1 MSAAIALPKILTE
14 AVLEA
19 MPIGVAVVDA
29 DKRIVLFNAAYCESL
44 DLPPNSF
51 APGTL
56 VADAL
61 RVSAYRGVY
70 GPGDPEAQVA
80 TFLATDR
87 SRAGRLRRRTFNDRS
102 FDVIQAPLPEGGYV
116 VCAIETTALVA
127 ARTVAESALVKINA
141 AIATLRTGIAAF
153 AQDTTVLFA
162 NPRFGEMF
170 GLPPAQPIAGMPF
183 GALLDLIAAREEFS
197 GMDGAAFIAAQRSID
212 RSRPSTMRR
221 TRAAGQ
227 VFDIISDPLPDG
239 GWTISI
245 ADNTAS
251 AGSEN
256 EALRRATM
264 LDSIVNAVP
273 HGICVYSADRH
284 VTMFNRAY
292 TNVMSG
298 APLNIGDGLQEI
310 IRRRAAAGE
319 YGAGDPDEI
328 FLQQMAFDVTRPQSR
343 KRRRPNG
350 MTVDVRTSPLP
361 DGGYISV
368 VTDITP
374 LTAAEAEIS
383 RRAEEM
389 AVMLSC
395 IRHGVVLWG
404 PDHRLLASNAITSE
418 LLNHP
423 PGLLNPGTPHAEI
436 VESMLSR
443 GHFGAGDSAQERAR
457 ALVDIDRSRS
467 YQRQIFTPTGR
478 VLDARSD
485 PTPAGGWVTTYT
497 DVTDARAAEDELR
510 RAKES
515 AEAANQAKSR
525 FLATMS
531 HELRTPLN
539 AVIGFS
545 EALLHEA
552 ANPSAAR
559 VTEFAGQIN
568 DAGRHL
574 LGLINI
580 ILDVA
585 RIESGRFEFAADA
598 VDVSRL
604 VRHCLRHADASAQ
617 AAEITLVASLPDELP
632 AITADERRLQQ
643 AVNHLLSNAVKFT
656 EVGGTV
662 TVGAQLEPDGRMLLF
677 VRDNGIGI
685 PDEDIERVFEP
696 FTQLDGSLARR
707 FQGAGLGLYVS
718 RALVTGHGGELTL
731 RSIEGQG
738 TIAEV
743 RLPAARVIDPG
754 GQLSAVGGDPTLS

>member
-1 MSAAIALPKILTE
+1 MSEATALPDILTK
-14 AVLEA
+14 AVLDA

-29 DKRIVLFNAAYCESL
+29 DKRIVLFNPAYCESL
-44 DLPPNSF
+44 NLPPNSF
-51 APGTL
+51 APGTP

-70 GPGDPEAQVA
+70 GPGDPESQVA
-80 TFLATDR
+80 AFLTTDR

-102 FDVIQAPLPEGGYV
+102 FDIIQAPLSSGGYV

-127 ARTVAESALVKINA
+127 ARTDAESALVRINA

-153 AQDTTVLFA
+153 TPDATVLFA

-170 GLPPAQPIAGMPF
+170 GLSPAQPVAGMRF
-183 GALLDLIAAREEFS
+183 SALLDMIAVREEFA
-197 GMDGAAFIAAQRSID
+197 GMDGAAFIAAQRGID
-212 RSRPSTMRR
+212 RSHPSAMRR
-221 TRAAGQ
+221 TRATGQ
-227 VFDIISDPLPDG
+227 VIDIVSDPLPDG

-245 ADNTAS
+245 ADNSAS

-256 EALRRATM
+256 EALRRASM
-264 LDSIVNAVP
+264 LHSILNAVP

-292 TNVMSG
+292 TDVMAG
-298 APLNIGDGLQEI
+298 APLNIGESLQEI
-310 IRRRAAAGE
+310 IHRRAAAGE
-319 YGAGDPDEI
+319 YGAGDPGEI
-328 FLQQMAFDVTRPQSR
+328 YLQQMAFDVTRPQSR

-395 IRHGVVLWG
+395 IRHGVELWG
-404 PDHRLLASNAITSE
+404 PDHRLMASNAIATE
-418 LLNHP
+418 LLRFP
-423 PGLLNPGTPHAEI
+423 PGMLAPGMTQDEVLANM
-436 VESMLSR
+436 VAF
-443 GHFGAGDSAQERAR
+443 GHFGEGETALARAR
-457 ALVDIDRSRS
+457 MLSELDRSKP
-467 YQRQIFTPTGR
+467 YLRQVATPAGR
-478 VLDARSD
+478 ILDVRSD

-497 DVTDARAAEDELR
+497 DVTEARAAEDELR

-552 ANPSAAR
+552 ANPAPAR
-559 VTEFAGQIN
+559 ITEFAGQIN

-585 RIESGRFEFAADA
+585 RIESGRFEFAADV
-598 VDVSRL
+598 VDINRL
-604 VRHCLRHADASAQ
+604 VRHCVRHADASAQ
-617 AAEITLVASLPDELP
+617 AAEITLVVDLPGELP
-632 AITADERRLQQ
+632 AISADERRLQQ

-656 EVGGTV
+656 EAGGTV
-662 TVGAQLEPDGRMLLF
+662 TVGAHLEPDGRMLLF
-677 VRDNGIGI
+677 VRDSGIGI

-718 RALVTGHGGELTL
+718 RALVAGHGGELTL
-731 RSIEGQG
+731 RSFEGRG
-738 TIAEV
+738 TIAEI
-743 RLPAARVIDPG
+743 RLPAASVIDLS
-754 GQLSAVGGDPTLS
+754 GQLSVASGE